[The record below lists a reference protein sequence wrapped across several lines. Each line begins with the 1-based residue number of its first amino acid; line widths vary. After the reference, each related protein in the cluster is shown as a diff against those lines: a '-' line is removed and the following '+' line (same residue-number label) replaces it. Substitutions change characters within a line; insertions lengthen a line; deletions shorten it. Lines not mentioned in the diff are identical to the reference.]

1 MFKRLFFAMLGLGG
15 GLALGVLAM
24 RKVERTQK
32 ALAPGAIVDAV
43 GGRIRAAVEAGRAAM
58 AAKEAELRAE
68 HGIGAPSSG
77 LPRAYPGSLSQLPPD

>member
-24 RKVERTQK
+24 RKLDRTQK
-32 ALAPGAIVDAV
+32 ALAPAALAESL
-43 GGRIRAAVEAGRAAM
+43 GGRVSAALEAGRAAM

-68 HGIGAPSSG
+68 HGLGGGGATP
-77 LPRAYPGSLSQLPPD
+77 YPGGSQFPPD

>member
-24 RKVERTQK
+24 RKLDRTQK
-32 ALAPGAIVDAV
+32 ALAPSALADSLGARVS
-43 GGRIRAAVEAGRAAM
+43 AALDAGRAAM

-68 HGIGAPSSG
+68 HGIGAAG
-77 LPRAYPGSLSQLPPD
+77 TRAATPYPGVTQFPPD